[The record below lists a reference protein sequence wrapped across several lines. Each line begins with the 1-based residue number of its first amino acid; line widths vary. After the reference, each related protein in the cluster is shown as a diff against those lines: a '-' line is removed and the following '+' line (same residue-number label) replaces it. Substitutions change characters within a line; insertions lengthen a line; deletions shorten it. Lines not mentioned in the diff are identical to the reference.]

1 LLHLYRT
8 FPRFAA
14 HLSGFSYLAPVGYHA
29 RVARPLLLFYLL
41 MPRLEDAHKY
51 QLWLRNLRRNG
62 VEVHGVDPVFTKFR
76 ADGDLLFGLV
86 NLDAT
91 VPEGHKILP
100 LCFLKGEVVSVLV
113 CFIDQDTDERYLL
126 LVRQRRICNG
136 ALIYEHPAGMVDGT
150 DAPLDVALREVEEET
165 GLTVRA
171 DQVHAL
177 NTEPL
182 FPSSG
187 TSDEAMYFY
196 YAELCL
202 RREEIF
208 RYDGQS
214 TGSGSE
220 NEFIQTCVVPLA
232 EARRRVTNACGLL
245 NIYLYEAAIRGES
258 PF

>member
-1 LLHLYRT
+1 
-8 FPRFAA
+8 
-14 HLSGFSYLAPVGYHA
+14 
-29 RVARPLLLFYLL
+29 
-41 MPRLEDAHKY
+41 MPALESAHKV

-62 VEVHGVDPVFTKFR
+62 VEVHGVEPLFSKFK

-113 CFIDQDTDERYLL
+113 CLIDRATREKYLL

-136 ALIYEHPAGMVDGT
+136 ALIYEQPAGMVDGT
-150 DAPLDVALREVEEET
+150 DAPLDVAVREVEEET
-165 GLTVRA
+165 GLRVDPAR
-171 DQVHAL
+171 VHRL
-177 NTEPL
+177 NEEPL

-187 TSDEAMYFY
+187 TSDEAMYLYFT
-196 YAELCL
+196 ELEL
-202 RREEIF
+202 SQEEIF

-220 NEFIQTCVVPLA
+220 NEYIQTCVIPIA
-232 EARRRVTNACGLL
+232 EAKRLVTNACGLL
-245 NIYLYEAAIRGES
+245 NIYLYEAVISTR
-258 PF
+258 